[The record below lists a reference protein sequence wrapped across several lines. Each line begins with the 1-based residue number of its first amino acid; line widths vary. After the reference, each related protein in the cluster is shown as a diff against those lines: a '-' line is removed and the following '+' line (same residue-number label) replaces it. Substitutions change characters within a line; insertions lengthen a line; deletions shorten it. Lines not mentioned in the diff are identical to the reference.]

1 MDTLKVKQNDDGSYF
16 LEWDKND
23 PKWKFLND
31 LTPEQ
36 IQSMIRSAVEH
47 DLNGKL

>member
-1 MDTLKVKQNDDGSYF
+1 MDSLKVKQNDDNSYSI
-16 LEWDKND
+16 EWDKND

-36 IQSMIRSAVEH
+36 IQSMIQSAVEH